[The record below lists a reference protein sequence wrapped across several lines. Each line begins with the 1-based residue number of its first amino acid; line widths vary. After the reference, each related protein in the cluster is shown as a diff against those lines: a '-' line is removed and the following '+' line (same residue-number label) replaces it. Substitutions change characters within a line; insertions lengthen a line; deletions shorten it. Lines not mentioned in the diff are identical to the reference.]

1 MSADPYSM
9 KGMYT
14 SQSGVNLAFETGK
27 MVNGSVLIA
36 FDDGRSSGI
45 AKLGLKTGINKDG
58 SMFYVTTE
66 EFDTFKD
73 TVVNTSNQWNV
84 KNRAGVEVTLPG
96 TWTKTSSGGRRRTSR
111 KSRKSRKSLRRR
123 R

>member
-111 KSRKSRKSLRRR
+111 KSRKSLRRR